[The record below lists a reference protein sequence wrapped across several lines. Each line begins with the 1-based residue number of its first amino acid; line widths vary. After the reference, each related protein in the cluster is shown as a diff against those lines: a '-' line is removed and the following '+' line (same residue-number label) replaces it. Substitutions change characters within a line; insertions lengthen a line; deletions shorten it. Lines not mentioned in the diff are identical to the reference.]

1 MSQSVQDRQ
10 REKSLTVE
18 NNSDEQSR
26 QETNVTE
33 QSGVEE
39 IEETLNLEERDSL
52 RHGGTR
58 ITINSMALYD
68 LLGCKFVWT
77 TNVSSL
83 PYFIPF
89 FHCSQMAPCISKS
102 L

>member
-10 REKSLTVE
+10 HEKSLTVE

-26 QETNVTE
+26 QDTNVTE
-33 QSGVEE
+33 QNGVEE
-39 IEETLNLEERDSL
+39 IEETLTLEDQDSL
-52 RHGGTR
+52 RHGGTQV
-58 ITINSMALYD
+58 TINSMALYD
-68 LLGCKFVWT
+68 LLGCKFVWIR
-77 TNVSSL
+77 NVFSL

-89 FHCSQMAPCISKS
+89 FHCSQMASCISKS